1 MKHYPRPHALAA
13 ALLLS
18 LLAQPAVRAQSIGR
32 GAASAAA
39 PATLANGAAS
49 AAARRRRIVAPR
61 VVETA
66 EGTRVT
72 VSADAPL
79 GDYSTSRDGGHFR
92 VLIPQSETTS
102 NGDDRLRGR
111 GFDEARVE
119 TEGDAVRLSFRLAAD
134 VTVRVTQGFN
144 RLDLLFA
151 PRAAQPS
158 APADRPKPAAAADQ
172 VSPSLA
178 GLLSSA
184 PAASPTPPSS
194 SDAEREAAELLLR
207 RVAELEARV
216 RELEARQDGAAAS
229 HAAPDAATTASHA
242 ESAAAARGS
251 AAPSSNDPHAAHDA
265 GGAGAAQQ
273 DTGVH
278 DEHAGPPRL
287 QIQGFA
293 DLGFRATNE
302 PGRTTSFGLGQLD
315 LFLTSRLSEKFSV
328 LGELIVEAGEDN
340 AFNFEIHRLL
350 LRYQHSDY
358 LALSAGRYH
367 TAIGY
372 FNTAYHHGAWF
383 QTAINRPFIFAFESK
398 GGILPLHNVGVSAQG
413 RVPRAPWGLRYVA
426 EFGNGRAAR
435 SPQDRAV
442 QTSVDENNG
451 KAFNVALF
459 ARPRQVKGLQTGFS
473 IYRDNLT
480 PRVAPNVGQTILATH
495 LVYQNA
501 LYEML
506 NEAVLLRHSTPART
520 SHALGLYTQFS
531 RRFGRSRPYF
541 RYQHL
546 NVPDSDPLFPAAGR
560 RNGPSL
566 GLRYD
571 VSDYAAL
578 KLQYDRTWR
587 RRLTTLDEL
596 LLQLAFTF

>member
-1 MKHYPRPHALAA
+1 MKQHPRPAALAA
-13 ALLLS
+13 SILLLS
-18 LLAQPAVRAQSIGR
+18 LLAPPAVFGQTIRQ
-32 GAASAAA
+32 AAA
-39 PATLANGAAS
+39 NVVGPPAIASGAT

-61 VVETA
+61 VVETP

-92 VLIPQSETTS
+92 VLVPQSETAS
-102 NGDDRLRGR
+102 NGDGTLRGR
-111 GFDEARVE
+111 GFDDGRIE
-119 TEGDAVRLSFRLAAD
+119 TEGDAVRLTFRPAAD

-151 PRAAQPS
+151 PRTPQTPTAAEQ
-158 APADRPKPAAAADQ
+158 PKPPAATVDQ

-178 GLLSSA
+178 DLLSSS
-184 PAASPTPPSS
+184 PAASPTPPASP
-194 SDAEREAAELLLR
+194 DAEREAAELLLR
-207 RVAELEARV
+207 RVTELEARV
-216 RELEARQDGAAAS
+216 RELESRQNGAAVSQAVPGGAAATTS
-229 HAAPDAATTASHA
+229 RAETAAVSSR
-242 ESAAAARGS
+242 E
-251 AAPSSNDPHAAHDA
+251 SNDPHAGHDA
-265 GGAGAAQQ
+265 AGTPQ
-273 DTGVH
+273 DAGVQ
-278 DEHAGPPRL
+278 DEQAGPPRL

-302 PGRTTSFGLGQLD
+302 KGRTTSFGLGQLD

-340 AFNFEIHRLL
+340 EFKFEIHRLL

-383 QTAINRPFIFAFESK
+383 QTAANRPFIFAFESK
-398 GGILPLHNVGVSAQG
+398 GGVLPLHNVGLSAQG
-413 RVPRAPWGLRYVA
+413 RLPRAPWGLRYVA

-451 KAFNVALF
+451 KAFNLALF
-459 ARPRQVKGLQTGFS
+459 ARPRQVPGLQTGFS
-473 IYRDNLT
+473 VYRDNLT
-480 PRVAPNVGQTILATH
+480 PRDAPNVGQTIFATH
-495 LVYQNA
+495 LVYQNS
-501 LYEML
+501 LYELL

-520 SHALGLYTQFS
+520 AHALGLYTQFS

-546 NVPDSDPLFPAAGR
+546 NVPDGFPLFPNAGR

-596 LLQLAFTF
+596 ILQLAFTF

>member
-1 MKHYPRPHALAA
+1 MNHHPRPHALALI
-13 ALLLS
+13 ALLLAPT
-18 LLAQPAVRAQSIGR
+18 LVAPPRAGAQTLSQAAAR
-32 GAASAAA
+32 GAAPAATLTGGAA
-39 PATLANGAAS
+39 P

-61 VVETA
+61 VAETP

-79 GDYSTSRDGGHFR
+79 GDYSTSRDGDYFR
-92 VLIPQSETTS
+92 VLVPQSETVS
-102 NGDDRLRGR
+102 NNSDRLRGR
-111 GFDEARVE
+111 GFDEARIE
-119 TEGDAVRLSFRLAAD
+119 AEGDAVRLSFRLAAD

-151 PRAAQPS
+151 PRAPRAAAANDQPS
-158 APADRPKPAAAADQ
+158 PSPAAAEQ
-172 VSPSLA
+172 PSPTLA
-178 GLLSSA
+178 ALLSSS
-184 PAASPTPPSS
+184 PAASPTPAAAAS

-207 RVAELEARV
+207 RVTELEARV
-216 RELEARQDGAAAS
+216 RELEARQSGAAAAQ
-229 HAAPDAATTASHA
+229 AAPDATTAPASNT
-242 ESAAAARGS
+242 EAAAAR
-251 AAPSSNDPHAAHDA
+251 AANDPHAGHDA
-265 GGAGAAQQ
+265 AAAPQ
-273 DTGVH
+273 DDPAQG
-278 DEHAGPPRL
+278 EHTGPPRL

-302 PGRTTSFGLGQLD
+302 PGRTNSFGLGQLD

-350 LRYQHSDY
+350 LRYQHNDY

-383 QTAINRPFIFAFESK
+383 QTAANRPFIFAFESK
-398 GGILPLHNVGVSAQG
+398 GGILPLHNVGLSAQG
-413 RVPRAPWGLRYVA
+413 RIPRAPLGLRYVV

-451 KAFNVALF
+451 KAFNAAVF
-459 ARPRQVKGLQTGFS
+459 ARPRQVPGLQTGLS
-473 IYRDNLT
+473 VYRDNLT
-480 PRVAPNVGQTILATH
+480 PRVGPNVGQTIFAGH
-495 LVYQNA
+495 LVYQDS
-501 LYEML
+501 LYELL
-506 NEAVLLRHSTPART
+506 NEAVLLRHTTPGHD
-520 SHALGLYTQFS
+520 SHAIGLYTQFS

-546 NVPDSDPLFPAAGR
+546 NVPDGFPLFPNTGR
-560 RNGPSL
+560 RNGPSF

-587 RRLTTLDEL
+587 RRLTTIDEL